1 MSWLWHDSFL
11 YSRFKKQGIVMGHRL
26 SKIYTRTGDA
36 GTTGLGDGSRVAKD
50 DLRIEALGD
59 VDELNSSIGL
69 LRAQITL
76 SDLNAE
82 YKAKWDKSLSLIQHW
97 LFDLGGEVCIPNFN
111 LVQPVAIEYLEN
123 DIDEMNE
130 ALPMLKDFILPA
142 GSLACSFAH
151 QARSVCRRAERR
163 LMAVHNRDQNIQ
175 APSLQLLNRLSD
187 WLFVASRTLQLQS
200 GGNEVLWQKNIN
212 DTI

>member
-1 MSWLWHDSFL
+1 
-11 YSRFKKQGIVMGHRL
+11 MGHRL

-59 VDELNSSIGL
+59 VDELNSSLWL
-69 LRAQITL
+69 LRSHISV
-76 SDLNAE
+76 SDLSAE
-82 YKAKWDKSLSLIQHW
+82 QKAKWDKSLSLIQHW

-111 LVQPVAIEYLEN
+111 LVQPVSIEFLEKE
-123 DIDEMNE
+123 IDEMND

-163 LMAVHNRDQNIQ
+163 LMAVHSRDQNIQ
-175 APSLQLLNRLSD
+175 AASLQLLNRLSD

-200 GGNEVLWQKNIN
+200 GGSEVLWQKNIN

>member
-1 MSWLWHDSFL
+1 
-11 YSRFKKQGIVMGHRL
+11 MGHRL
-26 SKIYTRTGDA
+26 SKIYTRTGDS

-69 LRAQITL
+69 LRSQIAL
-76 SDLNAE
+76 SSIED
-82 YKAKWDKSLSLIQHW
+82 KAAWDKSLSLIQHW

-111 LVQPVAIEYLEN
+111 LVQPVSIEFLEN
-123 DIDEMNE
+123 DIDRMNE
-130 ALPMLKDFILPA
+130 ALPMLKDFILPS
-142 GSLACSFAH
+142 GTLVCSFAH

-187 WLFVASRTLQLQS
+187 WLFVASRTLQRAE
-200 GGNEVLWQKNIN
+200 GGSEVLWQKNIN